1 MDNELSIGI
10 DLGTTCCCVGI
21 FRNGKVD
28 IIPNENGSRTTPSIV
43 SFTKKERLIGE
54 FAKLQMTRNYENTVY
69 DSKRLIGRNYDD
81 PEIQNGMKLW
91 PFKVIKDT
99 KSNKPL
105 IQVNDKG
112 EKKSFYPEEISAMLL
127 SKMKQITK
135 DYLNHEVT
143 NTVITVP
150 TYFNNSQRQATIN
163 AARIAGLNVLRIIN
177 EPVAA
182 AIAYRLY
189 NQSDYEKYIL
199 VFDLGG
205 GTCDASILYLD
216 DDIIK
221 VKSTAG
227 DNHLGGQDFDN
238 RLVEYCI
245 KEFKDQTGIDVSKN
259 QKAIRRLKL
268 VCERTKWN
276 LSSSQESTIDIDCLC
291 EGEDLSLK
299 ISRLEFEDLCSDYFN
314 RCIQIV
320 ERALNDSKL
329 KKNNINEIILTSGSS
344 KIPKIQEML
353 KKYFGKEI
361 NKRIAPDE
369 AIACGAAIQAA
380 IINNYE
386 DDDLKR
392 LILLDVVPLSLG
404 IELGNGKMDFIIER
418 NTIIP
423 IICTK
428 RYKTIK
434 DNQTK
439 IKLRV
444 YQGERLIANK
454 NQFLG
459 EYIIENIPKKPK
471 GKIKIDVTFE
481 FDENGVMNATA
492 ELIDF
497 KQKKNIDI
505 KMIYL
510 NEDKINKLV
519 EEGKKMKE
527 NDLKILKG
535 RNDNYENNDL
545 IDIEE
550 NILKLSLG
558 IELMHGGMKKII
570 PRNSKIPS
578 KNSFSY
584 NAEINNN
591 KILLKVYQGERILA
605 IGNTLLKK
613 IEINL
618 NQKAKFIKLEIIFE
632 LNEDLNLIVICKNID
647 SGKIIANT
655 KIQINNQ
662 FEQEYIEDQLETS
675 INMEKNDRKK
685 LKQKNCK
692 NQFIQYALKM
702 VEKGKEMIE
711 KGNEMIEKGK
721 EALKWAESHQ
731 KEEAE
736 VYIQKFKN
744 LKEI

>member
-10 DLGTTCCCVGI
+10 DLGTTYCCVGI

-28 IIPNENGSRTTPSIV
+28 IIPNDCGNRTTPSIV
-43 SFTKKERLIGE
+43 SFTKKERIIGE
-54 FAKLQMTRNYENTVY
+54 SAKNIMTRNYENTVY

-127 SKMKQITK
+127 SKMKQIAK
-135 DYLNHEVT
+135 DFLNHEVT
-143 NTVITVP
+143 NAVITVP
-150 TYFNNSQRQATIN
+150 TYFNDSQRKATIN

-182 AIAYRLY
+182 AFAYGLY

-268 VCERTKWN
+268 VCERTKRN
-276 LSSSQESTIDIDCLC
+276 LSSSQESIIDIDNLC
-291 EGEDLSLK
+291 EGEDLCLT
-299 ISRLEFEDLCSDYFN
+299 ILRPEFQDLCRDYFN

-353 KKYFGKEI
+353 KNYFGKEI
-361 NKRIAPDE
+361 NKSIDPDE

-392 LILLDVVPLSLG
+392 LYIILLDVVPMSLG
-404 IELGNGKMDFIIER
+404 IELGNGKMDFIVER

-510 NEDKINKLV
+510 NEDKIKKLV

-545 IDIEE
+545 LDNIEE

-558 IELMHGGMKKII
+558 IELMNGEMKTII
-570 PRNSKIPS
+570 QRNSKIPI
-578 KNSFSY
+578 KNSFLY
-584 NAEINNN
+584 NAEINDN
-591 KILLKVYQGERILA
+591 KILLKVYQGERLLA

-618 NQKAKFIKLEIIFE
+618 NKKAKFIKLDIIFE
-632 LNEDLNLIVICKNID
+632 LNEDLNLIVICKNIN
-647 SGKIIANT
+647 SGKIILNT

-662 FEQEYIEDQLETS
+662 FEQEYIEDQVETAY
-675 INMEKNDRKK
+675 NMEKNDRKK
-685 LKQKNCK
+685 IKQKNCK
-692 NQFIQYALKM
+692 NEFIQYALKM
-702 VEKGKEMIE
+702 VEKG
-711 KGNEMIEKGK
+711 N

-736 VYIQKFKN
+736 AYIQKLNN
-744 LKEI
+744 LKKI

>member
-1 MDNELSIGI
+1 
-10 DLGTTCCCVGI
+10 
-21 FRNGKVD
+21 
-28 IIPNENGSRTTPSIV
+28 
-43 SFTKKERLIGE
+43 
-54 FAKLQMTRNYENTVY
+54 
-69 DSKRLIGRNYDD
+69 
-81 PEIQNGMKLW
+81 
-91 PFKVIKDT
+91 
-99 KSNKPL
+99 
-105 IQVNDKG
+105 
-112 EKKSFYPEEISAMLL
+112 
-127 SKMKQITK
+127 MKQITK

-182 AIAYRLY
+182 AFAYGLY

-216 DDIIK
+216 GDILK

-276 LSSSQESTIDIDCLC
+276 LSSSQESIIDIDNLC
-291 EGEDLSLK
+291 EGEDLSLT
-299 ISRLEFEDLCSDYFN
+299 ISRPEFQDLCRDYFN

-320 ERALNDSKL
+320 ERALNDSEL

-353 KKYFGKEI
+353 KNYFGKEI
-361 NKRIAPDE
+361 NKSIAPDE

-454 NQFLG
+454 NKFLG
-459 EYIIENIPKKPK
+459 ECIIENIPKKL
-471 GKIKIDVTFE
+471 
-481 FDENGVMNATA
+481 N
-492 ELIDF
+492 
-497 KQKKNIDI
+497 KK
-505 KMIYL
+505 YL
-510 NEDKINKLV
+510 
-519 EEGKKMKE
+519 
-527 NDLKILKG
+527 
-535 RNDNYENNDL
+535 
-545 IDIEE
+545 
-550 NILKLSLG
+550 
-558 IELMHGGMKKII
+558 
-570 PRNSKIPS
+570 
-578 KNSFSY
+578 
-584 NAEINNN
+584 
-591 KILLKVYQGERILA
+591 
-605 IGNTLLKK
+605 
-613 IEINL
+613 
-618 NQKAKFIKLEIIFE
+618 
-632 LNEDLNLIVICKNID
+632 LNL
-647 SGKIIANT
+647 
-655 KIQINNQ
+655 
-662 FEQEYIEDQLETS
+662 
-675 INMEKNDRKK
+675 
-685 LKQKNCK
+685 
-692 NQFIQYALKM
+692 
-702 VEKGKEMIE
+702 
-711 KGNEMIEKGK
+711 
-721 EALKWAESHQ
+721 
-731 KEEAE
+731 
-736 VYIQKFKN
+736 
-744 LKEI
+744 

>member
-1 MDNELSIGI
+1 MDNKLSIGI
-10 DLGTTCCCVGI
+10 DLGTTYCCVGI
-21 FRNGKVD
+21 FRKGKVD
-28 IIPNENGSRTTPSIV
+28 IIPNECGNRTTPSII
-43 SFTKKERLIGE
+43 SFTKKERIIGE
-54 FAKLQMTRNYENTVY
+54 SAKNIMTKNYENTVY

-127 SKMKQITK
+127 SKMKQIAK
-135 DYLNHEVT
+135 DFLNHEVT
-143 NTVITVP
+143 NAVITVP
-150 TYFNNSQRQATIN
+150 TYFNNSQRQATID
-163 AARIAGLNVLRIIN
+163 AAKIAGLNVLRIIN

-268 VCERTKWN
+268 VCERIKWN

-299 ISRLEFEDLCSDYFN
+299 ISRLEFEDLCRDYFN

-353 KKYFGKEI
+353 KNYFGKEI
-361 NKRIAPDE
+361 NKSIAPDE
-369 AIACGAAIQAA
+369 VIACGAAIQAA

-386 DDDLKR
+386 DDILER

-471 GKIKIDVTFE
+471 GKVQIDVTFN
-481 FDENGVMNATA
+481 FDINGIINAIA
-492 ELIDF
+492 ELIDS

-545 IDIEE
+545 IDNIEE

-558 IELMHGGMKKII
+558 IESTNGEMKTII
-570 PRNSKIPS
+570 QRNSKIPI
-578 KNSFSY
+578 KNSFLY
-584 NAEINNN
+584 NAEINDN

-605 IGNTLLKK
+605 LGNELLKK
-613 IEINL
+613 IEINS
-618 NQKAKFIKLEIIFE
+618 NEKTKFIKLDIIFE
-632 LNEDLNLIVICKNID
+632 LNEDLNLIVICKNIN
-647 SGKIIANT
+647 SGKIISNT

-662 FEQEYIEDQLETS
+662 FEQEKIEDQVETAK
-675 INMEKNDRKK
+675 NMEKNDRKK
-685 LKQKNCK
+685 IKQKNCK
-692 NQFIQYALKM
+692 NEFIQYALKM
-702 VEKGKEMIE
+702 VEKG
-711 KGNEMIEKGK
+711 N

-736 VYIQKFKN
+736 VYIQKLKN

>member
-1 MDNELSIGI
+1 MDKLSIGI
-10 DLGTTCCCVGI
+10 DLGTTYCCVGI
-21 FRNGKVD
+21 FRKGKVN
-28 IIPNENGSRTTPSIV
+28 IIPNDYGSRTTPSIV
-43 SFTKKERLIGE
+43 SFTKKERIIGE
-54 FAKLQMTRNYENTVY
+54 SAKLQMTRNYENTVY

-216 DDIIK
+216 GDILK

-459 EYIIENIPKKPK
+459 EYIIINIPKKPK
-471 GKIKIDVTFE
+471 GKV
-481 FDENGVMNATA
+481 
-492 ELIDF
+492 
-497 KQKKNIDI
+497 
-505 KMIYL
+505 
-510 NEDKINKLV
+510 
-519 EEGKKMKE
+519 
-527 NDLKILKG
+527 
-535 RNDNYENNDL
+535 
-545 IDIEE
+545 
-550 NILKLSLG
+550 
-558 IELMHGGMKKII
+558 
-570 PRNSKIPS
+570 
-578 KNSFSY
+578 
-584 NAEINNN
+584 
-591 KILLKVYQGERILA
+591 
-605 IGNTLLKK
+605 
-613 IEINL
+613 
-618 NQKAKFIKLEIIFE
+618 
-632 LNEDLNLIVICKNID
+632 
-647 SGKIIANT
+647 
-655 KIQINNQ
+655 
-662 FEQEYIEDQLETS
+662 
-675 INMEKNDRKK
+675 
-685 LKQKNCK
+685 
-692 NQFIQYALKM
+692 
-702 VEKGKEMIE
+702 
-711 KGNEMIEKGK
+711 
-721 EALKWAESHQ
+721 
-731 KEEAE
+731 
-736 VYIQKFKN
+736 
-744 LKEI
+744 